1 MSERNFQRDRSG
13 YHPLRKIRTALA
25 GVWHAVFRDFSV
37 RYKLAISV
45 AFLVIAGVFETLF
58 HFLFV
63 LAVTG
68 LMLVAEILNSAVEA
82 LCNYVQPNYDDRIK
96 HIKDMAASATFI
108 AILIWYAV
116 LGVVLYEL
124 LTATELFSEIVRP

>member
-1 MSERNFQRDRSG
+1 MNERYFRGTASG

-25 GVWHAVFRDFSV
+25 GISHAVFRDFSM
-37 RYKLAISV
+37 RYKLIISA
-45 AFLVIAGVFETLF
+45 AFLAITGIFETLF

-68 LMLVAEILNSAVEA
+68 LMLVAEILNTAVEA
-82 LCNYVQPNYDDRIK
+82 LCDYVQPRYDDRIK
-96 HIKDMAASATFI
+96 HIKDIAAGATFI
-108 AILIWYAV
+108 AITIWYAV

-124 LTATELFSEIVRP
+124 LSATELFASSGGP